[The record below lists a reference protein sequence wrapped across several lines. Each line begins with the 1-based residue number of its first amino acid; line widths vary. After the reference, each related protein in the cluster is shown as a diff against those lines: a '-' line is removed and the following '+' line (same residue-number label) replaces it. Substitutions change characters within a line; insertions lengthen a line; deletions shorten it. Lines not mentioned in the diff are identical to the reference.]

1 MWKGDSQVENAS
13 IYKQILR
20 DFARVMVLHCR
31 KAAENHFGMFQTGL
45 SKCCLRSSSQFPTL
59 ESQEREAMVAV
70 GEVAVGEVAVLPLNG
85 VLLRGQLCALWSLSI
100 SRSGDPRTWEHVSD
114 EDFIII

>member
-1 MWKGDSQVENAS
+1 MWKGESQVENAS

-20 DFARVMVLHCR
+20 DFARVMVLHSR

-59 ESQEREAMVAV
+59 ESREREAM
-70 GEVAVGEVAVLPLNG
+70 VAVGEVAVLPLNG